1 MTQMNLSMKHR
12 IMDKENTLG
21 VAKGERR
28 VGRVNWEFGIS
39 RFKLRCKEWINNK
52 VLLYSTGPGINHSSK
67 GYKK

>member
-1 MTQMNLSMKHR
+1 MNLSMKHR

-21 VAKGERR
+21 VAKGGRR